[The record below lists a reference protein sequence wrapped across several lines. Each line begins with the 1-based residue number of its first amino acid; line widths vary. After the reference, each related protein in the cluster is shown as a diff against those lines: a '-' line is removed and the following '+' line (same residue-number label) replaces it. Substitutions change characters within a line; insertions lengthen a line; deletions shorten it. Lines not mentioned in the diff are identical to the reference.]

1 MSNLSLTGSVSALNE
16 DLSNLSIKRNARNEI
31 HYDVTTLLGIAQK
44 LHIDQLAT
52 NWNAVDAFGHG
63 ATSDIKHSVQETNLH
78 LAFKRTNRLYDRVSE
93 SEFYKVL
100 ITEIFVLGTPIIR
113 DHPTIVDLEGIYW
126 EINSQGLVLPV
137 LVYQR
142 TVHDNLAKFLST
154 DDGKALSIEQ
164 RLRLCMDVAAGL
176 AALHTCRKV
185 QYDLV

>member
-1 MSNLSLTGSVSALNE
+1 MSNLYLTGSVSALDE
-16 DLSNLSIKRNARNEI
+16 DLSNLRIKRDARNEI
-31 HYDVTTLLGIAQK
+31 HYDLTTLLGIAQQ

-52 NWNAVDAFGHG
+52 TWNAVDAFGHG
-63 ATSDIKHSVQETNLH
+63 ATSDIKHSVQEANLH

-126 EINSQGLVLPV
+126 EINDQGLVLPV

-142 TVHDNLAKFLST
+142 TVHDNLSKFLST
-154 DDGKALSIEQ
+154 DEGKALSIEQ

-185 QYDLV
+185 